1 MKTVPDKEP
10 APAPPLVSVGVL
22 TYNHEEY
29 IAQALDSILMQET
42 DFPVEIVV
50 GEDCSQDGTRD
61 IVRKYAAQYPDRIR
75 ALLHEENLG
84 VNGNACAVRAAC
96 SGKYLAML
104 DGDNYWTCPHKL
116 QKQVSFLE
124 EHPEFIGSAHKVRV
138 VDRFGELSQ
147 ETYYAMHCDD
157 AVYTLHH
164 AEIGMLPGQ
173 MGTWVFRNVFRD
185 FTPEQHRL
193 YKECASVGDSKMA
206 LMLSLYGDFYCHR
219 EVMSAFRLIT
229 DGKSFSSRSYTEN
242 LSLSYIHWAEE
253 RERLAKEA
261 FGRDV
266 DFTIVKQDAA
276 YHAFVALAKHPSIN
290 NAKIF
295 AEAMRLQSDKARA
308 WQRIMTQG
316 LHVFSRRRRNERLSL
331 SAR

>member
-1 MKTVPDKEP
+1 MKTVPDK
-10 APAPPLVSVGVL
+10 AQASALPLVSVGVL

-42 DFPVEIVV
+42 DFTVEIVI

-61 IVRKYAAQYPDRIR
+61 IVKKYAEQYPDRIR
-75 ALLHEENLG
+75 ALLHETNLG
-84 VNGNACAVRAAC
+84 INGNACAVRAAC

-116 QKQVSFLE
+116 QKQVTFLE
-124 EHPEFIGSAHKVRV
+124 EHPEYIGSAHKVRV
-138 VDRFGELSQ
+138 VDRFGGLSH
-147 ETYYAMHCDD
+147 EKYYAMHCNEEI
-157 AVYTLHH
+157 YTLPH
-164 AEIGMLPGQ
+164 AEKGMLPGQ
-173 MGTWVFRNVFRD
+173 MGTWVYRNVFRD

-193 YKECASVGDSKMA
+193 YKECNSVGDCKMA
-206 LMLSLYGDFYCHR
+206 LMLSLCGDFYCHKD
-219 EVMSAFRLIT
+219 VMSAFRLVT
-229 DGKSFSSRSYTEN
+229 DGDSFSSRSYTKN
-242 LSLSYIHWAEE
+242 LSLEYIDWAEE

-266 DFTIVKQDAA
+266 DLTIVKQDAA
-276 YHAFVALAKHPSIN
+276 YHALVALVKHPSLS

-295 AEAMRLQSDKARA
+295 AKAMSCQSSKVRT
-308 WQRIMTQG
+308 WRRIMTQG
-316 LHVFSRRRRNERLSL
+316 INIFSRKRRNKHIDN